1 MSGILTTSLSDQA
14 IGSAGR
20 GRGVRLVARALV
32 TTATAAAFIS
42 VASLSASAAPGDTDV
57 DTVVANVGVNSTIT
71 LNLDQGSFDL
81 NGTPLSTVPGVG
93 AVTGL
98 VTTNNATG
106 YSVGV
111 QAAAATLQ
119 PTSGVNTDTIP
130 IANLEVADAAGAY
143 TALSNTTPVITT
155 TKATRS
161 ALAGDA
167 FSDDYRVAIPDVNSD
182 TYSVTLNYT
191 ATALA

>member
-1 MSGILTTSLSDQA
+1 M
-14 IGSAGR
+14 
-20 GRGVRLVARALV
+20 RLVARALV
-32 TTATAAAFIS
+32 TTATAAAFLS
-42 VASLSASAAPGDTDV
+42 VASLSASAAPGDTSV
-57 DTVVANVGVNSTIT
+57 DSVVANVGVNSTIT
-71 LNLDQGSFDL
+71 LNVDQGSFDL
-81 NGTPLSTVPGVG
+81 NGSPSTTVSQSG

-111 QAAAATLQ
+111 RADAATLQ
-119 PTSGVNTDTIP
+119 AQTSGNTDSIP
-130 IANLEVADAAGAY
+130 IANLEVANVAGTY
-143 TALSNTTPVITT
+143 TAVSNTAPVITT

-161 ALAGDA
+161 ALTGDV

-182 TYSVTLNYT
+182 TYSVTLSYT